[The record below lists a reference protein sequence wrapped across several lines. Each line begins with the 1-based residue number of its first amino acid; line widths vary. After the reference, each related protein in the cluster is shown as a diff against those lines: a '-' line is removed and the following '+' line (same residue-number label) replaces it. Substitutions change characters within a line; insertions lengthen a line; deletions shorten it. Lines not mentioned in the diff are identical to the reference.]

1 LRQRAAP
8 GAASD
13 REDLKYRFESSNLP
27 DGDLMAQL
35 STVAPFLR
43 LTLRRKSPAGGA
55 PMTHARAF
63 ETMDLDFVG
72 AASGTRW
79 IQLLM
84 GFIVMMVISSPQYVW
99 TLFVPS
105 FQKTTGAAL
114 SDVQWT
120 ITILIVL
127 QTWLSPV
134 QGFLVEKLGPKFLIG
149 VGALLSGAGW
159 IASSSIES
167 LWGLYASYGLLC
179 GIGTGIVYIGII
191 GLMVKWFPER
201 RGLATGVVAAG
212 YGFGAI
218 LTTFP
223 IDGMMKASGYQH
235 TLFIF
240 GSLFA
245 AVGVVGALA
254 LRAPRDAEVAVR
266 PALAN
271 TARSATPREMLK
283 SPVFWLMFV
292 MMSMM
297 STGGLMVITQFTSF
311 AKAFG
316 INAGTSVTI
325 LGVTLAAI
333 PAALTFDRI
342 TNGLT
347 RPFFGFV
354 SDHIGRENTMGIAFI
369 LEGVA
374 IYMMLQYRTDPFML
388 VVLSGLVFF
397 GWGEIFSL
405 FPSTLTDTYGTQYA
419 TTNYGFLYM
428 AQGVGSILGA
438 PVAAMIFE
446 KTDSWMPVFALVI
459 GMDILTGLLALF
471 VLKPMRRHLLSQ
483 AAV

>member
-1 LRQRAAP
+1 MTQARTFEAADMD
-8 GAASD
+8 AA
-13 REDLKYRFESSNLP
+13 
-27 DGDLMAQL
+27 A
-35 STVAPFLR
+35 TA
-43 LTLRRKSPAGGA
+43 
-55 PMTHARAF
+55 
-63 ETMDLDFVG
+63 
-72 AASGTRW
+72 GTRW
-79 IQLLM
+79 LQLLM

-134 QGFLVEKLGPKFLIG
+134 QGFLVEKFGPKLLIG
-149 VGALLSGAGW
+149 VGTLLSGAGW
-159 IASSSIES
+159 IASSEIDS
-167 LWGLYASYGLLC
+167 LWGLYATYGLLC

-191 GLMVKWFPER
+191 GLMVRWFPDR

-240 GSLFA
+240 GAIFA

-254 LRAPRDAEVAVR
+254 LRAPRAGEVAAR
-266 PALAN
+266 PALAS
-271 TARSATPREMLK
+271 TVRSATPREMLA

-316 INAGTSVTI
+316 IDGSTSVTI

-369 LEGVA
+369 LEGAA
-374 IYMMLQYRTDPFML
+374 IYLMLQYRTDPFML

-405 FPSTLTDTYGTQYA
+405 FPSTLTDTFGTQYA

-438 PVAAMIFE
+438 PVAAMVFE
-446 KTDSWMPVFALVI
+446 KTGSWMPVFSLVI
-459 GMDILTGLLALF
+459 GMDVLTGLLALV
-471 VLKPMRRHLLSQ
+471 VLKPMRRYRLALT
-483 AAV
+483 AG